1 MDKLR
6 DYFPMWDKL
15 TPDQQQT
22 LTQAAVPRSA
32 PQGTALHN
40 GSADCVGLLVV
51 RTGQLRAYVLS
62 DEGREVTLYRLFE
75 RDICL
80 FSASCII
87 QSIQFELY
95 IDAEKDT
102 ELWVIPADV
111 YKRLMEQNAAVAN
124 YTSQLIASRFSEVM
138 WLVEQILWK
147 SMDQRLAAFLLQ
159 EASLEQSAVLTITHD
174 RIAAHLGTAREVVT
188 RMLRYFQSEGLV
200 ALSRGQVRLAD
211 EARLRALGGEN

>member
-62 DEGREVTLYRLFE
+62 DGVIAVSPVFQSLYSGLFKSFIDVLPEGTLRGVPVL
-75 RDICL
+75 L
-80 FSASCII
+80 ALSAL
-87 QSIQFELY
+87 QAALLLHGRQ
-95 IDAEKDT
+95 
-102 ELWVIPADV
+102 
-111 YKRLMEQNAAVAN
+111 EQ
-124 YTSQLIASRFSEVM
+124 
-138 WLVEQILWK
+138 LVEKTNTTQPLVK
-147 SMDQRLAAFLLQ
+147 
-159 EASLEQSAVLTITHD
+159 LE
-174 RIAAHLGTAREVVT
+174 
-188 RMLRYFQSEGLV
+188 
-200 ALSRGQVRLAD
+200 
-211 EARLRALGGEN
+211 